1 LLRDGETVPVTSK
14 VFDLLLLLIEQS
26 GQVLHKDQM
35 MKALWPDTVVE
46 ENNLTQQKSPDLV
59 IEPFDTEEVKVRVYG
74 NTAVVT
80 GRFTQK

>member
-1 LLRDGETVPVTSK
+1 
-14 VFDLLLLLIEQS
+14 
-26 GQVLHKDQM
+26 